1 MRKTYC
7 KAHMTF
13 VDVTALADS
22 IPSSASNQDIADI
35 TLLKDKVAAQDYGT
49 LELNQFILDGTK
61 QIIAES
67 TNDIVYMSDSMS
79 DEECLFTEN
88 PVIVFEFTQNHTSAG
103 ITLDFGYGYPAEITV
118 TWYTLKNEKLIAKTF
133 YPDATTFVC
142 RNQVENYG
150 KITVEFVKT
159 RLPYQYARL
168 QSILF
173 GIELEWNG
181 STLQSA
187 KITENVDV
195 TSSTL
200 AINTASIS
208 IIDKN
213 NDFDIENDDGAWKAV
228 QKSQEVTL
236 SEYINGELIPCGIFF
251 IDEKSFSKNI
261 ASFTL
266 IDRIGLM
273 DNYIFDQGEMYSDK
287 KIGEIIE
294 SIFACANVTEYEIE
308 NDVYNT
314 KVSGTL
320 GIQTCREAL
329 QMCCFVVGALA
340 DDSRSGIIKISNP
353 GRYIKHTIPTSRKFD
368 GNTSVEL
375 KEYVSGISISSVQ
388 YELAQDTENIY
399 DDVLP
404 IGRTRIEFSDPY
416 KPETIS
422 ASVGTIVEA
431 RTHYLVV
438 EMSES
443 GKCTITG
450 RKYDKKGFKTVI
462 KDAQIEANET
472 ENVKEFGDFTL
483 YNADVLAVTAKK
495 LLDYY
500 KLRKQIK
507 LKYILDKEQVGDW
520 VAIYNVKGMTSM
532 SLIENQDIDLTGGFL
547 STASCCGYS
556 VVVTDYAFA
565 GTELYAGGNVL

>member
-1 MRKTYC
+1 M
-7 KAHMTF
+7 
-13 VDVTALADS
+13 
-22 IPSSASNQDIADI
+22 
-35 TLLKDKVAAQDYGT
+35 
-49 LELNQFILDGTK
+49 
-61 QIIAES
+61 
-67 TNDIVYMSDSMS
+67 
-79 DEECLFTEN
+79 
-88 PVIVFEFTQNHTSAG
+88 
-103 ITLDFGYGYPAEITV
+103 
-118 TWYTLKNEKLIAKTF
+118 
-133 YPDATTFVC
+133 
-142 RNQVENYG
+142 
-150 KITVEFVKT
+150 
-159 RLPYQYARL
+159 
-168 QSILF
+168 
-173 GIELEWNG
+173 
-181 STLQSA
+181 
-187 KITENVDV
+187 
-195 TSSTL
+195 
-200 AINTASIS
+200 
-208 IIDKN
+208 
-213 NDFDIENDDGAWKAV
+213 
-228 QKSQEVTL
+228 
-236 SEYINGELIPCGIFF
+236 
-251 IDEKSFSKNI
+251 
-261 ASFTL
+261 

-273 DNYIFDQGEMYSDK
+273 DNYIFDQGEMYYDK

-308 NDVYNT
+308 DDVYNT

-422 ASVGTIVEA
+422 ASVGTIIEA

-483 YNADVLAVTAKK
+483 YNADVLEVTAKN